1 METQM
6 PIWAT
11 APVIDSP
18 TLVLI
23 IYRIL
28 ETDKG
33 DRHFVGYNLSDREGR
48 VSTPIDN
55 FDLATLTGRTRSG
68 RTYQLRD
75 RPGVDADAMYVWQDW
90 CRVNGVQSWVD
101 VTSKVLAGQ

>member
-1 METQM
+1 M

-11 APVIDSP
+11 TSVTESP

-33 DRHFVGYNLSDREGR
+33 ERHFVGYNWSDREGR
-48 VSTPIDN
+48 VSTPVDE

-68 RTYQLRD
+68 RIYQLQG
-75 RPGVDADAMYVWQDW
+75 RPGVDADAMYVWRAW
-90 CRVNGVQSWVD
+90 CRVNGVERWED
-101 VTSKVLAGQ
+101 VTSKALAGQ